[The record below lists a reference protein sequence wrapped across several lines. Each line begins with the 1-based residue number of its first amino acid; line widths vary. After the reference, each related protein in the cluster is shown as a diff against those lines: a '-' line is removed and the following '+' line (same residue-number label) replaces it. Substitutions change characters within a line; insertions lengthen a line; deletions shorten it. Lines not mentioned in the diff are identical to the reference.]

1 MSANKIIQAFARKAL
16 TKNQGSG
23 ITTIPNQFTADAKAG
38 EILTLLQRAGLP
50 INQLDDYIRS
60 EKDLLKFLNI
70 IEATNKPTVYSG
82 QAAMDQLNKL
92 FPKKGEVL
100 PFKQKRSFTEEIE
113 AMKKSGDIVD
123 EKDMVISDKITD
135 REMFK
140 DASKRFKKK
149 EKPIDPDFYDGPF
162 DNKAEEL
169 AEIKMS
175 NEGFIADTVARITSM
190 EPVAALKEANK
201 IIKRQGIYKNL
212 NETQSKKILKDTED
226 WIFQRDLS
234 DRYDYTKNKPFRD
247 DPNFDPDDPDY
258 IQRMKDEDAPD
269 DFAKGGRAGFQQGGL
284 PAIDSRMNLDY
295 NTLVEQ
301 NTDPM
306 LQALKAQNK
315 NSYIA
320 PAPDG
325 SLPPISELDKIREQ
339 VLKQQENNSVPTSQ
353 PGSLE
358 EYLSGYEEYK
368 AKNPNTY
375 LGTQALINATLPG
388 GIDYTFTGGSHASHF
403 NDYLESIGLSPY
415 QKNLNAISS
424 KNLDSVKL
432 NKGGIAGYYTGG
444 MVDVEPNL
452 SDIGHGSDALMA
464 RTRLVSPNSQAT
476 TSTGLNY
483 LLAEDNDN
491 IRVPFAAGGDAGRRA
506 FLKLLA
512 SLTGGAAAVKS
523 GIIGLGEGTT
533 KKAITET
540 VKKSA
545 GSTYPPP
552 YFYKLVEKI
561 KFMGDDTL
569 ASKDKA
575 RAYKYKDYVMEE
587 DFAGNIEIMK
597 KQSLTD
603 NPYPED
609 VYMSLKVDDVPIKG
623 KKGSAKVEQYEEY
636 TAKPDGDGKMK
647 DVNDGVPD
655 EVIEEAGDTTAMT
668 LKKADGGRIN
678 FSAGSLARLGIT
690 GSSRRFLE
698 KVFGKEKFAR
708 MIEND
713 PELHRGMLEVV
724 EMFRKKDKEG
734 LKMYMQKFLP
744 HMDDATVEDF
754 IVGSGGTEGI
764 EGQLIRLGSGRD
776 YQGKIQMMKE
786 ADNMRKL
793 DALDIDKMKPNAN
806 GGRITFDSGGSPLQR
821 LRQEIVESM
830 KPYAPGV
837 PEEKLQIIVKDINFD
852 MSPEEVQNTVRQ
864 GFINLFGMAKG
875 GLATMLGE

>member
-432 NKGGIAGYYTGG
+432 
-444 MVDVEPNL
+444 L
-452 SDIGHGSDALMA
+452 FC
-464 RTRLVSPNSQAT
+464 
-476 TSTGLNY
+476 LN
-483 LLAEDNDN
+483 
-491 IRVPFAAGGDAGRRA
+491 
-506 FLKLLA
+506 
-512 SLTGGAAAVKS
+512 
-523 GIIGLGEGTT
+523 
-533 KKAITET
+533 
-540 VKKSA
+540 
-545 GSTYPPP
+545 GSTSP
-552 YFYKLVEKI
+552 FL
-561 KFMGDDTL
+561 
-569 ASKDKA
+569 
-575 RAYKYKDYVMEE
+575 
-587 DFAGNIEIMK
+587 GN
-597 KQSLTD
+597 
-603 NPYPED
+603 
-609 VYMSLKVDDVPIKG
+609 
-623 KKGSAKVEQYEEY
+623 
-636 TAKPDGDGKMK
+636 
-647 DVNDGVPD
+647 
-655 EVIEEAGDTTAMT
+655 
-668 LKKADGGRIN
+668 
-678 FSAGSLARLGIT
+678 
-690 GSSRRFLE
+690 
-698 KVFGKEKFAR
+698 
-708 MIEND
+708 
-713 PELHRGMLEVV
+713 
-724 EMFRKKDKEG
+724 
-734 LKMYMQKFLP
+734 
-744 HMDDATVEDF
+744 
-754 IVGSGGTEGI
+754 
-764 EGQLIRLGSGRD
+764 
-776 YQGKIQMMKE
+776 
-786 ADNMRKL
+786 
-793 DALDIDKMKPNAN
+793 
-806 GGRITFDSGGSPLQR
+806 
-821 LRQEIVESM
+821 
-830 KPYAPGV
+830 
-837 PEEKLQIIVKDINFD
+837 
-852 MSPEEVQNTVRQ
+852 
-864 GFINLFGMAKG
+864 NLFNWSIA
-875 GLATMLGE
+875 A

>member
-1 MSANKIIQAFARKAL
+1 MAVKKTFEFFFRPLLKKFFQDMGRD
-16 TKNQGSG
+16 
-23 ITTIPNQFTADAKAG
+23 PNNLEMILLRQKAG
-38 EILTLLQRAGLP
+38 QLFKDSNKV
-50 INQLDDYIRS
+50 IN
-60 EKDLLKFLNI
+60 
-70 IEATNKPTVYSG
+70 
-82 QAAMDQLNKL
+82 
-92 FPKKGEVL
+92 FP
-100 PFKQKRSFTEEIE
+100 QKRSFKEEIE

-123 EKDMVISDKITD
+123 EKDMVVSEKITD

-140 DASKRFKKK
+140 NSNLNKPTEEITEDTGEGFIDFVRRTDPKGADKLQKVEDEIKAAIEAGNKRAVENLKKKNKKKK
-149 EKPIDPDFYDGPF
+149 E
-162 DNKAEEL
+162 
-169 AEIKMS
+169 
-175 NEGFIADTVARITSM
+175 
-190 EPVAALKEANK
+190 
-201 IIKRQGIYKNL
+201 
-212 NETQSKKILKDTED
+212 
-226 WIFQRDLS
+226 
-234 DRYDYTKNKPFRD
+234 D
-247 DPNFDPDDPDY
+247 DPEF
-258 IQRMKDEDAPD
+258 
-269 DFAKGGRAGFQQGGL
+269 
-284 PAIDSRMNLDY
+284 
-295 NTLVEQ
+295 
-301 NTDPM
+301 
-306 LQALKAQNK
+306 
-315 NSYIA
+315 
-320 PAPDG
+320 
-325 SLPPISELDKIREQ
+325 
-339 VLKQQENNSVPTSQ
+339 
-353 PGSLE
+353 
-358 EYLSGYEEYK
+358 
-368 AKNPNTY
+368 
-375 LGTQALINATLPG
+375 
-388 GIDYTFTGGSHASHF
+388 
-403 NDYLESIGLSPY
+403 
-415 QKNLNAISS
+415 
-424 KNLDSVKL
+424 
-432 NKGGIAGYYTGG
+432 YTGG

-491 IRVPFAAGGDAGRRA
+491 IRVPFNNGLMVDPIASEDAAFKAAMNAFKYYVQSGGTKNFRDYMRMQSQVGKQGGGLENFRADGGRINFKVGGDAGRRA

-545 GSTYPPP
+545 GSGTPPP
-552 YFYKLVEKI
+552 YFFKLVEKI
-561 KFMGDDTL
+561 KTLGDDTL

-575 RAYKYKDYVMEE
+575 TAYKYKDYVLEE

-636 TAKPDGDGKMK
+636 TARPDGDGKMK
-647 DVNDGVPD
+647 DVDDGVPD
-655 EVIEEAGDTTAMT
+655 EVVQEGTMFEDTMT
-668 LKKADGGRIN
+668 EFGKTKKADGGRIN

-690 GSSRRFLE
+690 GSSRKFLE

-713 PELHRGMLEVV
+713 PELHRGLLEVV